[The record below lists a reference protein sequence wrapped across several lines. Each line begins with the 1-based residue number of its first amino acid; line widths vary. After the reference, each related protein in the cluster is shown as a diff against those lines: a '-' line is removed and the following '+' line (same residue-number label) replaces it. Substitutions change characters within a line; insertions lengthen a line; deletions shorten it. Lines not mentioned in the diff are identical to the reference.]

1 MTGKMKMNRIRTIS
15 GGWLLLPVILLAACG
30 DAPRRETIERAVVN
44 GRLAGEAFAR
54 SHRFV
59 EGWLAVADTVTGLI
73 PKNLQG
79 DYFWNA
85 QDAAADNYPFMVI
98 TSFFTDEGLF
108 RGRMLDML
116 RTETELT
123 SCLGACPATY
133 DLRTHRLQNNP
144 VDTGN
149 VIFGS
154 AEYMKDGLLPI
165 TELLGVSPWSE
176 RMISILDSLHGLVE
190 IVTEIRGDYFGN
202 SQVIEVNGDLLQVLS
217 RLYWMTGR
225 EEYLEW
231 AIRIGD
237 YYLLGDRHP
246 ADSERLRLRDHGCE
260 IMLGLCELYATV
272 HYARPQKQEQYR
284 GPLHRLLDRVLEV
297 GRNGHGLFYDE
308 VNPST
313 GEILETRLA
322 DTWGY
327 TLDGYYIVY
336 QLDGVEAYRDAVL
349 KVFSNLNAHYR
360 SHNWENNMDGY
371 ADAIESALNLYN
383 RERSQ
388 EAADWIDSEINV
400 MYSFQRPDG
409 ILEGWHGDGNFA
421 RTAVMYALWKTRGT
435 RLAPWREDVQW
446 GAADEEGKTVL
457 VLTAG
462 MPWRGKLFFDAPR
475 YRENLHLPADWPRIN
490 QFPQWFTVERDREYA
505 LCVDGVRKH
514 CRGEELIDGI
524 DIVLESGQRAVV
536 SVSACD

>member
-1 MTGKMKMNRIRTIS
+1 M
-15 GGWLLLPVILLAACG
+15 ILLAACG

-202 SQVIEVNGDLLQVLS
+202 SQVIEVMKFCQSAVGRAPYTPYDVEKSSLKEAWDASGRPYYDYSQYNRG
-217 RLYWMTGR
+217 RLDAFAQLDVRVDKTFYFR
-225 EEYLEW
+225 
-231 AIRIGD
+231 R
-237 YYLLGDRHP
+237 
-246 ADSERLRLRDHGCE
+246 C
-260 IMLGLCELYATV
+260 MLGVY
-272 HYARPQKQEQYR
+272 
-284 GPLHRLLDRVLEV
+284 LDLQNVTGSKLRQPDVLM
-297 GRNGHGLFYDE
+297 
-308 VNPST
+308 ST
-313 GEILETRLA
+313 G
-322 DTWGY
+322 
-327 TLDGYYIVY
+327 V
-336 QLDGVEAYRDAVL
+336 VENPTAPV
-349 KVFSNLNAHYR
+349 
-360 SHNWENNMDGY
+360 
-371 ADAIESALNLYN
+371 
-383 RERSQ
+383 
-388 EAADWIDSEINV
+388 SE
-400 MYSFQRPDG
+400 
-409 ILEGWHGDGNFA
+409 
-421 RTAVMYALWKTRGT
+421 
-435 RLAPWREDVQW
+435 
-446 GAADEEGKTVL
+446 
-457 VLTAG
+457 
-462 MPWRGKLFFDAPR
+462 PR
-475 YRENLHLPADWPRIN
+475 YRMKYIGQVSGSLVPAVGL
-490 QFPQWFTVERDREYA
+490 TVEF
-505 LCVDGVRKH
+505 
-514 CRGEELIDGI
+514 
-524 DIVLESGQRAVV
+524 
-536 SVSACD
+536 